1 MLTTYKQIV
10 QQTFPLG
17 FFAFGFGFSFLAL
30 VADFFFAGGDS
41 GSCGKE
47 EQVVKSC
54 FKTFQKTVNY
64 NAIL

>member
-17 FFAFGFGFSFLAL
+17 FFAFGFSFLAL

-47 EQVVKSC
+47 QQVVKSC
-54 FKTFQKTVNY
+54 FKTFQKTVN
-64 NAIL
+64 L